1 MPISREEFDKLA
13 ARVDRIERTQ
23 GALVEMMSAEIVGL
37 RTHID
42 ERFDGVDGRLDGIN
56 GRLDEHGRKLDE
68 HGRVLEEHGRKL
80 DEQGRKLDSYTE
92 QVQVAIRQ
100 GSEAAARN
108 ERFARAIAD
117 HFGIE
122 LGES

>member
-68 HGRVLEEHGRKL
+68 
-80 DEQGRKLDSYTE
+80 QGRKLDSYTE